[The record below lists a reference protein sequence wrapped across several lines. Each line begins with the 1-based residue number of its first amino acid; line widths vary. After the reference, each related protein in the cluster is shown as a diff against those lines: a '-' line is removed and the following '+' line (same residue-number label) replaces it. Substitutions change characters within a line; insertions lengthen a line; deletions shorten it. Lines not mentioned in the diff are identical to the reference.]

1 MRIHCYVELSD
12 DIRGERLRFVEAMKE
27 ATTINVQSTSINV
40 IQGEVSSDT
49 CEYLVHVEEF
59 KKELTREVMLMT
71 QEVDRLHKER
81 QGLEQHIA
89 DLFAFYSKQKQM
101 GSAEVKSI

>member
-1 MRIHCYVELSD
+1 
-12 DIRGERLRFVEAMKE
+12 
-27 ATTINVQSTSINV
+27 
-40 IQGEVSSDT
+40 
-49 CEYLVHVEEF
+49 
-59 KKELTREVMLMT
+59 MT

-101 GSAEVKSI
+101 GSAEVRSI